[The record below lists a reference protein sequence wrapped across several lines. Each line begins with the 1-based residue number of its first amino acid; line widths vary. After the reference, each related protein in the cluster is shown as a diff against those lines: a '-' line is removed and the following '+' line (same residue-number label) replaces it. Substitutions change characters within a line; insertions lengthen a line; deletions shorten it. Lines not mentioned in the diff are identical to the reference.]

1 MIEFRKI
8 NINDMNIL
16 FNWINDPLVRSL
28 SFNSEKVDFKVH
40 EKWFTNKINDSNCIF
55 LLFFKSNNPIGQI
68 RIEKETLNRATI
80 SISISSENRGKG
92 YSVDMLRKASK
103 YFHSKNSEFIINAYI
118 KENNLNSI
126 NSFEK
131 ALFRF
136 QKKIKYKGHDSLNY
150 ILENENR

>member
-1 MIEFRKI
+1 MIEFREVT
-8 NINDMNIL
+8 INDMNIF

-28 SFNSEKVDFKVH
+28 SFDSEKVALKVH
-40 EKWFTNKINDSNCIF
+40 EKWFVNKINDANCIM

-68 RIEKETLNRATI
+68 RIEKETLNQATI

-92 YSVDMLRKASK
+92 YATDMLKKASK
-103 YFHSKNSEFIINAYI
+103 YFHSKNPEFIINAFI
-118 KENNLNSI
+118 KNNNLNSI

-131 ALFRF
+131 ALFKF
-136 QKKIKYKGHDSLNY
+136 QKKINYKGHDSLNY